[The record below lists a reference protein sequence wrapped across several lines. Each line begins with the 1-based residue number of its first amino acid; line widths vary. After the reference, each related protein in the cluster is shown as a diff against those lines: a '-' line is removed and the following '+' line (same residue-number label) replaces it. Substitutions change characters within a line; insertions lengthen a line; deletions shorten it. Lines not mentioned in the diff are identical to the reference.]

1 MQASLVGGVPA
12 RSAPRAG
19 RIRPEPEPE
28 QGRMSSVSP
37 QSPPTRRARPA
48 LRRRRAL
55 PPLGSG
61 AHTSRLGLVA
71 VIATF
76 GGLLFGYD
84 TGVIN
89 GALAP
94 MTRDFG
100 LTPFTEGVV
109 TSILLLGAAIGALF
123 GGRLSDRYGRRH
135 NILILAVV
143 FLVGTVACVF
153 SPSFEAISVARFVLG
168 LAVGGASVTVP
179 VYLAEMAPTERR
191 GGIVNRNELMI
202 VIGQLSAFVI
212 NAIIGNVWG
221 DVEGIW
227 RVMLSIAALPAI
239 ALFIGMSRMPESPRW
254 LIAQGREDE
263 ALEVLKQVRTPE
275 RAAAEVAEV
284 HDMAVENDANET
296 QDNQTGGWRDLSIP
310 WIRRILFVGIGLAI
324 AQQFTGINAVMYYGT
339 QLLTDAGFSASG
351 ALIANIANG
360 VLSLSGVLVGF
371 RLIRHFGRRTLLIVG
386 FIGTTVSHLLIGAS
400 SMLLPDGTGRA
411 FVILVF
417 VVIFVFITQ
426 ATIAPI
432 VWLMLAEIF
441 PQKFRGFGLGISVL
455 FLWLAN
461 FAIGLLFPSVVASF
475 GISTTFF
482 VFAAIQVLSLIFVAT
497 SAPET
502 RGRSLEQVEED
513 LSTGTIAVIQMPGDG
528 AKSE

>member
-1 MQASLVGGVPA
+1 
-12 RSAPRAG
+12 
-19 RIRPEPEPE
+19 
-28 QGRMSSVSP
+28 MSSVSHKKFK
-37 QSPPTRRARPA
+37 PTLFVRRH
-48 LRRRRAL
+48 AL
-55 PPLGSG
+55 PPLGTG
-61 AHTSRLGLVA
+61 PHTSRLGLVA

-89 GALAP
+89 GALVP
-94 MTRDFG
+94 MTADFG

-109 TSILLLGAAIGALF
+109 TSVLLLGAAIGALF
-123 GGRLSDRYGRRH
+123 GGHFSDRFGRRR
-135 NILILAVV
+135 NILALAIV
-143 FLVGTVACVF
+143 FLAGTIGCIF
-153 SPSFEAISVARFVLG
+153 SPSFEAISIARFVLG

-202 VIGQLSAFVI
+202 VIGQLAAFVI

-227 RVMLSIAALPAI
+227 RVMLSIAAVPAI
-239 ALFIGMSRMPESPRW
+239 SLFIGMLRMPESPRW
-254 LIAQGREDE
+254 LIAQGREAE
-263 ALEVLKQVRTPE
+263 ALSVLEQVRSPE

-284 HDMAVENDANET
+284 RDMAEA
-296 QDNQTGGWRDLSIP
+296 QDSASTEQDEQTGGWRDLRIP
-310 WIRRILFVGIGLAI
+310 WIRRILLVGIGLAV

-351 ALIANIANG
+351 ALVANIANG
-360 VLSLSGVLVGF
+360 VLSLTGVLVGF
-371 RLIRHFGRRTLLIVG
+371 RLIRRMGRRTLLITG
-386 FIGTTVSHLLIGAS
+386 FTGTTISHLLIGAS
-400 SMLLPDGTGRA
+400 SLLLPDGTGRA
-411 FVILVF
+411 FVILIF

-432 VWLMLAEIF
+432 IWLMLAEIF

-455 FLWLAN
+455 FLWLSN
-461 FAIGLLFPSVVASF
+461 FAIGLLFPTVVASF
-475 GISTTFF
+475 GISVTFF
-482 VFAAIQVLSLIFVAT
+482 VFAALQVLSLVFVAT
-497 SAPET
+497 CAPET

-513 LSTGTIAVIQMPGDG
+513 LSTGTIAIIPMAEIAESAAGVR
-528 AKSE
+528 

>member
-1 MQASLVGGVPA
+1 
-12 RSAPRAG
+12 
-19 RIRPEPEPE
+19 
-28 QGRMSSVSP
+28 MSSVPHTPTSA
-37 QSPPTRRARPA
+37 PP
-48 LRRRRAL
+48 RRRRAL
-55 PPLGSG
+55 PPLGKG
-61 AHTSRLGLVA
+61 PHTTRLGLVA

-94 MTRDFG
+94 LTRDFD
-100 LTPFTEGVV
+100 LTPVTEGVV
-109 TSILLLGAAIGALF
+109 TSILLLGAAVGALF
-123 GGRLSDRYGRRH
+123 GGRLSDRFGRRH
-135 NILILAVV
+135 NILLLAVI
-143 FLVGTVACVF
+143 FLVAAIGCVVA
-153 SPSFEAISVARFVLG
+153 PSFEFISVARFVLG

-179 VYLAEMAPTERR
+179 VYLAELAPTERR

-227 RVMLSIAALPAI
+227 RVMLAISALPAI
-239 ALFIGMSRMPESPRW
+239 ALFIGMLRMPESPRW
-254 LIAQGREDE
+254 LIAQGRENE
-263 ALEVLKQVRTPE
+263 ALAVLEQVRTPE
-275 RAAAEVAEV
+275 RAAAELAEV
-284 HDMAVENDANET
+284 HDMAEESEISDN
-296 QDNQTGGWRDLSIP
+296 QDGQTGGWRDLRIP
-310 WIRRILFVGIGLAI
+310 WIRRILLVGIGLAV

-351 ALIANIANG
+351 ALIANTANG
-360 VLSLSGVLVGF
+360 VLSLTGVLVGF
-371 RLIRHFGRRTLLIVG
+371 RLIRRFGRRTLLITG
-386 FIGTTVSHLLIGAS
+386 FGGTTIAHLLIGFS
-400 SMLLPDGTGRA
+400 SMLIPEGIGRA
-411 FVILVF
+411 SVILVF
-417 VVIFVFITQ
+417 VVIFVFVTQ

-441 PQKFRGFGLGISVL
+441 PQKFRGFGLGVSVL

-461 FAIGLLFPSVVASF
+461 FAIGLFFPSVVDSF
-475 GISTTFF
+475 GITATFL
-482 VFAAIQVLSLIFVAT
+482 VFAGIQVLSLVFVFT

-513 LSTGTIAVIQMPGDG
+513 LSTGTIAVINMPENIDG
-528 AKSE
+528 AAKE

>member
-1 MQASLVGGVPA
+1 
-12 RSAPRAG
+12 
-19 RIRPEPEPE
+19 
-28 QGRMSSVSP
+28 MSSHTPPVS
-37 QSPPTRRARPA
+37 S
-48 LRRRRAL
+48 RRRAL
-55 PPLGSG
+55 PPLGTG
-61 AHTSRLGLVA
+61 PHTTRLGLVA

-94 MTRDFG
+94 LTADFG

-109 TSILLLGAAIGALF
+109 TSVLLLGAAIGALF
-123 GGRLSDRYGRRH
+123 GGRLSDRFGRRH
-135 NILILAVV
+135 NILIIAVV
-143 FLVGTVACVF
+143 FFVGALACVVA
-153 SPSFEAISVARFVLG
+153 SSFEFISAARFVLG
-168 LAVGGASVTVP
+168 LAVGAASVTVP
-179 VYLAEMAPTERR
+179 VYLAELAPTERR

-212 NAIIGNVWG
+212 NAVIGNVWG
-221 DVEGIW
+221 DVDGIW
-227 RVMLSIAALPAI
+227 RVMLSISALPAI
-239 ALFIGMSRMPESPRW
+239 ALFIGMLRMPESPRW
-254 LIAQGREDE
+254 LISQGREAE
-263 ALEVLKQVRTPE
+263 ALAVLEQVRTPE

-284 HDMAVENDANET
+284 HDMAAEQELADAG
-296 QDNQTGGWRDLSIP
+296 QDGQTGGWRDLRIP
-310 WIRRILFVGIGLAI
+310 WIRRILLVGIGLAI

-351 ALIANIANG
+351 ALVANIANG
-360 VLSLSGVLVGF
+360 VLSLSGVLLGF
-371 RLIRHFGRRTLLIVG
+371 RLIRHFGRRTLLITG
-386 FIGTTVSHLLIGAS
+386 FIGTTVAHLLIGAS
-400 SMLLPDGTGRA
+400 SLLLPDGTMRA
-411 FVILVF
+411 FVILAF
-417 VVIFVFITQ
+417 VVVFVFITQ

-461 FAIGLLFPSVVASF
+461 FAIGLTFPSVVDAF

-482 VFAAIQVLSLIFVAT
+482 VFAAIQVLSLVFVAAC
-497 SAPET
+497 APET

-513 LSTGTIAVIQMPGDG
+513 LSTGTIAVIAAQDG
-528 AKSE
+528 AEGSSGSTKR